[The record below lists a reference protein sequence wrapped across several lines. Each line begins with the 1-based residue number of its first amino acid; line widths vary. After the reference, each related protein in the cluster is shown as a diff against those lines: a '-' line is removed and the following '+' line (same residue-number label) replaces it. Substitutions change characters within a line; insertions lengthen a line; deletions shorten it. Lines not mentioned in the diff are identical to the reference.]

1 MAQEPM
7 EKLNRAEALILQ
19 GEQQL
24 KQAALDFGV
33 QFAQNLRQGIETLV
47 RQLRESLMHSNDI
60 RIKQYDAD
68 LQSKLDEL
76 NQQMRQHSTLNLRG
90 L

>member
-7 EKLNRAEALILQ
+7 EKLDRAEALILQ

-24 KQAALDFGV
+24 KQASLDFGM
-33 QFAQNLRQGIETLV
+33 QFAQNLRQDIETLI
-47 RQLRESLMHSNDI
+47 RKLRENLVQSDDI
-60 RIKQYDAD
+60 RIKQYYAN

-76 NQQMRQHSTLNLRG
+76 NQQMRQHSTLDL
-90 L
+90 

>member
-24 KQAALDFGV
+24 KQAALDFGM
-33 QFAQNLRQGIETLV
+33 QFAQNLRQSIEILT
-47 RQLRESLMHSNDI
+47 RQLRESLMQGDDI
-60 RIKQYDAD
+60 HIKQYYAD

-76 NQQMRQHSTLNLRG
+76 NQQMRQHSTLDL
-90 L
+90 

>member
-24 KQAALDFGV
+24 KQAALDFGM
-33 QFAQNLRQGIETLV
+33 QFAQNLRQGIETLI
-47 RQLRESLMHSNDI
+47 RQLRESLMQRDNI
-60 RIKQYDAD
+60 CIEQYYAD

-76 NQQMRQHSTLNLRG
+76 NQQMRQHSTLKL
-90 L
+90 

>member
-24 KQAALDFGV
+24 KQAALDFW
-33 QFAQNLRQGIETLV
+33 
-47 RQLRESLMHSNDI
+47 
-60 RIKQYDAD
+60 DAVC
-68 LQSKLDEL
+68 SEP
-76 NQQMRQHSTLNLRG
+76 SPG
-90 L
+90 Y